1 MFLSRRAFLV
11 IFSVLFCSF
20 RSISAD
26 APAKPPKTK
35 PWDKLENVKFKGGRY
50 DDGDSFHVIAE
61 DGRELILRLYFV
73 DTCEEE
79 AVYADRIRDQAAYFG
94 VTPERV
100 KELGHEAA
108 AFTRKQLEKP
118 FTVWTRWHKA
128 LGRSKQDRYYATII
142 TAGGKPLAEEL
153 VRNGLARI
161 YGTRTV
167 THDTKSSSDYRSVLE
182 KAEAAAKA
190 AKSGGWRH
198 Q

>member
-1 MFLSRRAFLV
+1 MPLCFRYFLCFVVALIAFP
-11 IFSVLFCSF
+11 LFA
-20 RSISAD
+20 AD

-118 FTVWTRWHKA
+118 FTVCVSFPVK
-128 LGRSKQDRYYATII
+128 
-142 TAGGKPLAEEL
+142 
-153 VRNGLARI
+153 
-161 YGTRTV
+161 RT
-167 THDTKSSSDYRSVLE
+167 E
-182 KAEAAAKA
+182 
-190 AKSGGWRH
+190 
-198 Q
+198 